1 MAGDH
6 MSKTKDNSPRTER
19 AKFLADRTPF
29 FYGWVVVACAMC
41 ANFARQGSAVATL
54 SIFAV
59 PMSTEFG
66 WSRTAFSGAVSLGGV
81 LGALISPKVG
91 VFVDRTGPGQV
102 LAIGALLIGISMIA
116 LSQTN
121 TLIWFY
127 VAFCAGRMAFAG
139 PFEIAFTSAIANWF
153 IHLRGRAMSLA
164 ALAHSVGLTVF
175 PIVVFAVIELW
186 DWRTAWIIVG
196 IIVLFVGV
204 IPNTFLMIQ
213 RPEAVGLRPYQL
225 DQEPTQMKKD
235 AQNGDEEAEP
245 SFTRGEASRTRT
257 FWILIA
263 FSVFIF
269 PVQAGVSLHQAPHLI
284 DRGLSMAVAA
294 TAVSGFSFMA
304 AMGGLIFGQ
313 LELRIGSRRTL
324 AASAVLMALGTG
336 SMLMIYTPWTAYLS
350 AIIFGVGIGGLLT
363 ILPVAWA
370 DSFGRNNLG
379 SIRGISLPMQAVA
392 QASGPVISGALF
404 DITGDYDMSL
414 IRFSVFGFGAAILA
428 LFVVKPDNPIRCPDK

>member
-1 MAGDH
+1 MR
-6 MSKTKDNSPRTER
+6 KTKDSGPRMGR
-19 AKFLADRTPF
+19 AKILVDRTPF
-29 FYGWVVVACAMC
+29 FYGWVIVACTMC

-91 VFVDRTGPGQV
+91 IFVDRTGPGKV
-102 LAIGALLIGISMIA
+102 LAIGALVIGISMIA

-127 VAFCAGRMAFAG
+127 VAFCLGRMAFAG

-153 IHLRGRAMSLA
+153 IDLRGRAMSLA
-164 ALAHSVGLTVF
+164 ALAHSIGLTVF
-175 PIVVFAVIELW
+175 PVIVFFIIEVW
-186 DWRTAWIIVG
+186 DWRTAWFVVG
-196 IIVLFVGV
+196 TIVLLVGV
-204 IPNTFLMIQ
+204 MPNTLLMIQ
-213 RPEAVGLRPYQL
+213 RPEAVNLQPYQKN
-225 DQEPTQMKKD
+225 QHRTEIEQN
-235 AQNGDEEAEP
+235 AQSQIAGSEP
-245 SFTRGEASRTRT
+245 SFTRYEASRTRT

-284 DRGLSMAVAA
+284 DRGMPMAVAA
-294 TAVSGFSFMA
+294 TAVSLFSFMGA
-304 AMGGLIFGQ
+304 IGGLIFGQ
-313 LELRIGSRRTL
+313 IELRIGSRYTL
-324 AASAVLMALGTG
+324 AASALLMAVGTG
-336 SMLMIYTPWTAYLS
+336 IMLMVYDVWTAYLAS
-350 AIIFGVGIGGLLT
+350 IVFGFGIGGLLT

-370 DSFGRNNLG
+370 DSFGRDNLG
-379 SIRGISLPMQAVA
+379 SIRGVSLPMQAVA

-404 DITGDYDMSL
+404 DITGNYTMSL
-414 IRFSVFGFGAAILA
+414 MLFSTFGFVATILA
-428 LFVVKPDNPIRCPDK
+428 LFAIKPDNPARISNY

>member
-1 MAGDH
+1 MK
-6 MSKTKDNSPRTER
+6 KTKDSRPRIGQ
-19 AKFLADRTPF
+19 AKILVDRIPF
-29 FYGWVVVACAMC
+29 FYGWVIVVCAMC

-127 VAFCAGRMAFAG
+127 VAFCVGRMAFAG

-204 IPNTFLMIQ
+204 IPNTCLMIQ

-294 TAVSGFSFMA
+294 TAVSLFSFMGA
-304 AMGGLIFGQ
+304 IGGLIFGQ
-313 LELRIGSRRTL
+313 IELRIGSRYTL
-324 AASAVLMALGTG
+324 AASALLMAVGTG
-336 SMLMIYTPWTAYLS
+336 IMLMVYDVWTAYLAS
-350 AIIFGVGIGGLLT
+350 IVFGFGIGGLLT

-370 DSFGRNNLG
+370 DSFGRDNLG
-379 SIRGISLPMQAVA
+379 SIRGVSLPMQAVA
-392 QASGPVISGALF
+392 QASGPVMSGVLF
-404 DITGDYDMSL
+404 DTTSDYTMSL
-414 IRFSVFGFGAAILA
+414 MLFSTFGFVATILA
-428 LFVVKPDNPIRCPDK
+428 LFAIKPNNPARISNY